1 LFEVTY
7 LKNYRALE
15 FWLTLLLLLVDVI
28 ASVAAYIFWYRLA
41 FFVGSYLFI
50 HWLGIIATTFIAVS
64 IPIHYIIKRKRPKYF
79 KRILKVHTVGNL
91 VAFLLISTH
100 FAQNTAR
107 LAGAP
112 ERLGIGFA
120 LYLFLSLIVA
130 TGIVERYQK
139 NGKLL
144 RYIKFTH
151 KYTVPILYLII
162 LIHFLS
168 GFNIL

>member
-1 LFEVTY
+1 M
-7 LKNYRALE
+7 KKSRALE
-15 FWLTLLLLLVDVI
+15 FWLTLLLLLVAVI
-28 ASVAAYIFWYRLA
+28 ASVAAYIFWYRLI
-41 FFVGSYLFI
+41 FFVGSYLLI

-64 IPIHYIIKRKRPKYF
+64 IPIHYILKRRKPQNF
-79 KRILKVHTVGNL
+79 KRILKVHTLGNL
-91 VAFLLISTH
+91 VAFLLISIH

-112 ERLGIGFA
+112 ERLGTGFA
-120 LYLFLSLIVA
+120 LYLVLSLIVA

-144 RYIKFTH
+144 RYIKLIH
-151 KYTVPILYLII
+151 KYAVPILYLVI
-162 LIHFLS
+162 LIHLLG